1 MTMLVFPQ
9 LQTGA
14 LCQFPIRK
22 RHRVRTVINQAAD
35 GSCIKLAD
43 PAAELTEWQLTYAG
57 LNDDEVD
64 ELQQFFTA
72 AEGTLNGFTFLDP
85 TANLLALSDQLDA
98 DDWQRDPFVTVTGNV
113 SDPTGGTKAWQLNN
127 TGGAGQRISQTLQAS
142 ASYLYCFSAY
152 ARSSQATN
160 VRMWIGDDAVD
171 RTVSSSWSRITF
183 AEAPQSEEESIRF
196 GLETPAGVSLDV
208 YGMQV
213 EPQAGA
219 SVYKASIR
227 SGVYLDAHFSIDAF
241 RVTSTDVNHHSCSLS
256 IIHANHL

>member
-1 MTMLVFPQ
+1 MLVYPQ

-22 RHRVRTVINQAAD
+22 RHRIRTVINQAAD

-43 PAAELTEWQLTYAG
+43 PAAELTEWQLNYAG

-98 DDWQRDPFVTVTGNV
+98 DDWQRDPFVTLTGNV
-113 SDPTGGTKAWQLNN
+113 SDPTGGAKAWHLSN
-127 TGGAGQRISQTLQAS
+127 TGDAGQQLSQTLQVS
-142 ASYLYCFSAY
+142 AAYLYCLSAY
-152 ARSSQATN
+152 VRSSQATN
-160 VRMWIGDDAVD
+160 VRMSIGDDAAG
-171 RTVSSSWSRITF
+171 RAAGSLWSRITF
-183 AEAPQSEEESIRF
+183 AGAAQAEEESIRF
-196 GLETPAGVSLDV
+196 GLEVPAGVSLDV
-208 YGMQV
+208 YGIQV

-219 SVYKASIR
+219 SVYKSSTR
-227 SGVYLDAHFSIDAF
+227 SGVYLDAHLSADVFS
-241 RVTSTDVNHHSCSLS
+241 VTSTDVNRHSCSLS